1 MRQLVGIFAMIAF
14 LQGCAMVTSLQTLD
28 NVEISPILQE
38 SPVSDRLE
46 AVPPIDGEKLT
57 VAVYGFSDKTGQRK
71 PSDSVANLSSAVT
84 QGAEALVIK
93 ALQEVGNGEWFEVVE
108 RVGMDNLIKERHLI
122 RNTREVY

>member
-14 LQGCAMVTSLQTLD
+14 LQGCAMVPSLQTLD

-57 VAVYGFSDKTGQRK
+57 VAVYGFYDKTGQRK
-71 PSDSVANLSSAVT
+71 P
-84 QGAEALVIK
+84 
-93 ALQEVGNGEWFEVVE
+93 
-108 RVGMDNLIKERHLI
+108 
-122 RNTREVY
+122 